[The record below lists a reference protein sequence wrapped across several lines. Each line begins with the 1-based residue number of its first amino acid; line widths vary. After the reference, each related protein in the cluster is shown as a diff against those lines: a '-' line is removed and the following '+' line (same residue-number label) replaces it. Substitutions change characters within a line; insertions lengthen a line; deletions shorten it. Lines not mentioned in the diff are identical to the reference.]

1 MRGEP
6 DNARRAGR
14 GCLRALRAG
23 RQAGRGSMSGLLYE
37 IGTEATG
44 KWAKLATLTPDD
56 PPGSISQNT
65 LTGRDVIMFRCAGDH
80 SVVERSVL
88 GADMEAGSQRA
99 IVTAG
104 TEGLGPLPPGE
115 THQGGRG
122 SGKGTPYK

>member
-1 MRGEP
+1 
-6 DNARRAGR
+6 
-14 GCLRALRAG
+14 
-23 RQAGRGSMSGLLYE
+23 MSGLLYE

-104 TEGLGPLPPGE
+104 TEVLATLTPGQTYE
-115 THQGGRG
+115 ADVVSDKGIAYKARWTHVA
-122 SGKGTPYK
+122 